1 VAGPGV
7 VRDMGKTLV
16 ALLQATLTGIVTPAN
31 VLVATPDSF
40 HNLEPTPNPT
50 CTIFLYRV
58 AVNSVM
64 RNGPRVA
71 LGGGATSRPLLP
83 VDLSYLITPWAK
95 DPLDEHLMLGT
106 IMQGLYDRAELGPA
120 DLTGMSWGPEDSVQ
134 LVLETLTLEEHFCI
148 WDTVEMPYRLSLTY
162 MARILG
168 IASTEQ
174 IVAAP
179 IARAIFQAG
188 AP

>member
-1 VAGPGV
+1 MAGPSV
-7 VRDMGKTLV
+7 VRDMGETLV
-16 ALLQATLTGIVTPAN
+16 AVLQATLSGIVAPAN
-31 VLVATPDSF
+31 VRVATPDSF
-40 HNLEPTPNPT
+40 HDLEPTPQPT

-95 DPLDEHLMLGT
+95 DPRDEHLMLGT
-106 IMQGLYDRAELGPA
+106 ILQGLYDRAELGPA
-120 DLTGMSWGPEDSVQ
+120 DLTGTSWAPDDSVQ

-148 WDTVEMPYRLSLTY
+148 WDTVNMPYRLSLTY

-168 IASTEQ
+168 IAPVNQ

-179 IARAIFQAG
+179 VVRTIFQAG

>member
-1 VAGPGV
+1 
-7 VRDMGKTLV
+7 V
-16 ALLQATLTGIVTPAN
+16 ALLQVILSGLVSPTSVR
-31 VLVATPDSF
+31 VATPDSF
-40 HNLEPTPNPT
+40 KALEPTPQPT

-95 DPLDEHLMLGT
+95 DPRDEHLILGT
-106 IMQGLYDRAELGPA
+106 ILQGLYDRAELGPA
-120 DLTGMSWGPEDSVQ
+120 DLTGPSWAPDDMVQ
-134 LVLETLTLEEHFCI
+134 LVLETLTLQEHFCI

-162 MARILG
+162 MARIVG
-168 IASTEQ
+168 IAPSEQ

-179 IARAIFQAG
+179 VVHAIFRAG
-188 AP
+188 AQ

>member
-1 VAGPGV
+1 MAGHGV
-7 VRDMGKTLV
+7 VRDMGETLV
-16 ALLQATLTGIVTPAN
+16 ALLQAALHGLVVPED
-31 VLVATPDSF
+31 VRVATPDSF
-40 HNLEPTPNPT
+40 HELEPTSRPT

-64 RNGPRVA
+64 RNGPRVVF
-71 LGGGATSRPLLP
+71 GGGATSRPLLP

-95 DPLDEHLMLGT
+95 DPRDEHLILGT

-120 DLTGMSWGPEDSVQ
+120 ELTGTSWASEDTVQ

-148 WDTVEMPYRLSLTY
+148 WDTVDMPYRLSLTY
-162 MARILG
+162 MARIIG
-168 IASTEQ
+168 IASTER

-179 IARAIFQAG
+179 VVRSIVQAG

>member
-1 VAGPGV
+1 MAGPSV
-7 VRDMGKTLV
+7 VRDMGETLV
-16 ALLQATLTGIVTPAN
+16 AVLQATLSGIVAPAN
-31 VLVATPDSF
+31 VRVATPDSF
-40 HNLEPTPNPT
+40 HDLEPTPQPT

-95 DPLDEHLMLGT
+95 DPRDEHLMLGT
-106 IMQGLYDRAELGPA
+106 ILQGLYDRAELGA
-120 DLTGMSWGPEDSVQ
+120 SDLTGTSWAPDDSVQ

-162 MARILG
+162 MARIIG
-168 IASTEQ
+168 IAPAEQAVAVPVVRST
-174 IVAAP
+174 
-179 IARAIFQAG
+179 FQAG
-188 AP
+188 AR